1 MENAS
6 IEITRPSVKAD
17 FIIKLIIRWAV
28 FFAFVFAAL
37 IAAQIWVQKTAAAT
51 LAAVP
56 AVLPLPEFPA
66 ETLLNDVESR
76 KTFLNYRVRGTQFS
90 IYTIKSSDN
99 LWKIAKPYGYT
110 VHTIIG
116 ANPQLKTYDVYV
128 GQKILIPSSGGSLH
142 PVQKGDSW
150 DNIAEK
156 YDIDAKTLQIT
167 NFSITELTPGEYI
180 FIPGKRPA
188 VDLMNEDMQEKYAL
202 RELFNWPLSIG
213 GRISS
218 SYSLKR
224 KNPVTG
230 IVSKHGGMDIAA
242 PMGTAVAA
250 AASGVVVFAS
260 TDAGHYGTAVFID
273 HQNGYITHYG
283 HLSSIA
289 VRLGQKV
296 RAGQLIGKVGST
308 GRATGPHLHFTVK
321 KGDRTID
328 PQKFLW

>member
-1 MENAS
+1 ME
-6 IEITRPSVKAD
+6 EIKKAKPFNVKN
-17 FIIKLIIRWAV
+17 AV
-28 FFAFVFAAL
+28 FRWTVFIALILAAL
-37 IAAQIWVQKTAAAT
+37 IAAQIWVKRTAAKT

-56 AVLPLPEFPA
+56 VIQIPTYPP
-66 ETLLNDVESR
+66 ETLLNDVEAR

-90 IYTIKSSDN
+90 IYTVQNGDN

-116 ANPQLKTYDVYV
+116 NNPQLKTYDVRI
-128 GQKILIPSSGGSLH
+128 GQKILIPSSGGTLH
-142 PVQKGDSW
+142 QIQKNDSW
-150 DNIAEK
+150 EAIAER
-156 YDIDAKTLQIT
+156 YDSDSGALRIT
-167 NFSITELTPGEYI
+167 NFGITELVPGEYI

-188 VDLMNEDMQEKYAL
+188 VDLMNESMQEKYAL

-218 SYSLKR
+218 SYRLKR
-224 KNPVTG
+224 VNPVTG

-242 PMGTAVAA
+242 PLGTSVAA
-250 AASGVVVFAS
+250 AASGVVIFAS
-260 TDAGHYGTAVFID
+260 SDAGHYGTAVFID
-273 HQNGYITHYG
+273 HKNGYETHYG
-283 HLSSIA
+283 HLSAIS

-296 RAGQLIGKVGST
+296 RAGQLIGKVGAT

-321 KGDRTID
+321 KGEKTID